1 MAPSTQ
7 SARSQTLDR
16 GIWLLELLATC
27 SRPMTIA
34 QLVEATG
41 LHRSIVYRLLRTL
54 EDRRLV
60 SRDLGDTYRLGYGL
74 VALTSGL
81 VHDMSAVATH
91 DLQELADQTD
101 LAAFIV
107 VREGDEAMTL
117 LVVEPTS
124 PGSMFSL
131 KIGYRHPVSKG
142 APGVAL
148 LAFNQPSA
156 DDPEGVRHVR
166 EHGFSTSTG
175 EVMDG
180 VHSVAAPL
188 RGYRCPAAVAVTYM
202 GERDIEQLAP
212 LVIDTAERIS
222 RRFV

>member
-1 MAPSTQ
+1 MGQAQ
-7 SARSQTLDR
+7 GARSQTLDR
-16 GIWLLELLATC
+16 GIRLLELLAG
-27 SRPMTIA
+27 SVRPMTIA

-41 LHRSIVYRLLRTL
+41 LHRSIIYRLLRTL

-81 VHDMSAVATH
+81 VHDMSSVATF
-91 DLQELADQTD
+91 DLQQLADATD
-101 LAAFIV
+101 LAAFVV

-117 LVVEPTS
+117 VVVEPTA

-131 KIGYRHPVSKG
+131 RIGYRHPVDQG
-142 APGVAL
+142 APGTAL
-148 LAFNQPSA
+148 LALTPPSA
-156 DDPEGVRHVR
+156 QDSAAVRQVR
-166 EHGFSTSTG
+166 ERGWASSSG

-188 RGYRCPAAVAVTYM
+188 HGYRCPAAVAVTYT
-202 GERDIEQLAP
+202 GEPRSEELAP
-212 LVIDTAERIS
+212 LVIRTAERIS
-222 RRFV
+222 RRFG